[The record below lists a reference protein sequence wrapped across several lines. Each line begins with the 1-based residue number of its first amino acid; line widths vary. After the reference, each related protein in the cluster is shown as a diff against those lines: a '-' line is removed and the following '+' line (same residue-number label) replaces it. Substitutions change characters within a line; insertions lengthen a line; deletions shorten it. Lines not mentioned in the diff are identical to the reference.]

1 MDINGTNSVSFGN
14 SYRPSSSIVVIPNI
28 GWFSYHPNMGIF
40 DRDGM
45 DERGR
50 HRIWYIYIYDIH
62 IHYIYIHTCMYIYI
76 HIYVYIYIR
85 NDFVDTYISC
95 KVKPL
100 VSSLGSM
107 LVCHEQWCLSIFY
120 LQQVGWSNA

>member
-50 HRIWYIYIYDIH
+50 HRIWYIYIYMI
-62 IHYIYIHTCMYIYI
+62 YIYTIYIYT
-76 HIYVYIYIR
+76 HMYVYIYTHLCIYI
-85 NDFVDTYISC
+85 YISEMILLILISV
-95 KVKPL
+95 VK
-100 VSSLGSM
+100 
-107 LVCHEQWCLSIFY
+107 
-120 LQQVGWSNA
+120 